1 MSTISDQITNA
12 ANATEQAKA
21 AQPRV
26 TGAAS
31 SKLDSNAFLM
41 LMMKQLQYQ
50 DPLSPVDNKEFIAQQ
65 AQFSQLQTTQ
75 EMNNNIATNNSIMQS
90 LTLVGKQVTLTN
102 PDDPTKTITGVV
114 SEAKFTSKGT
124 SIVVNDKE
132 YPISLVQSV
141 TEDPASSQSNNDIT
155 SVGNNI
161 LQDLKALPNLLAK
174 ELKNFLSSATSDAD
188 KTNTENNTSNNT

>member
-1 MSTISDQITNA
+1 MSSATDQIRDA

-141 TEDPASSQSNNDIT
+141 TEADSSQSNKDIT
-155 SVGNNI
+155 DVGNNI
-161 LQDLKALPNLLAK
+161 LQDLKTLPDLLAK
-174 ELKNFLSSATSDAD
+174 ELKNLLSSATSDTD
-188 KTNTENNTSNNT
+188 KTNTENKT

>member
-1 MSTISDQITNA
+1 MSTVTDQITNA

-26 TGAAS
+26 TGQAS
-31 SKLDSNAFLM
+31 SNLDSNAFLM

-50 DPLSPVDNKEFIAQQ
+50 DPLSPVDNKDFIAQQ
-65 AQFSQLQTTQ
+65 AQFTQLQTTQ
-75 EMNNNIATNNSIMQS
+75 EMNNNISTNNSIMQS

-102 PDDPTKTITGVV
+102 PDDSTKTITGVV
-114 SEAKFTSKGT
+114 SEAKFTSQGT

-141 TEDPASSQSNNDIT
+141 TDAPASSQSNSDIT
-155 SVGNNI
+155 SVGNDI
-161 LQDLKALPNLLAK
+161 LQSLKSLPNLLAN
-174 ELKNFLSSATSDAD
+174 ELKNFLSSATSDTGQ
-188 KTNTENNTSNNT
+188 TNTENNTSNNT